1 QVREH
6 EPRVRPQADSGDG
19 PPRKT
24 RLAQQSGQLGLGR
37 EVGGAGTLAGWIVRE
52 LDQSVAPRTRDA
64 GEVHE
69 TRLRIRKQ
77 LEDLDRVHRVVRATE
92 DLLQPR
98 LADVSALE
106 VEVREVPQRAL
117 QLAHVALGDVHQR
130 DRADL
135 PREVERGEAAAGT
148 DLQQIHRA
156 RQGQVLEQHLVA

>member
-1 QVREH
+1 MIAAQDVHRGDIHEH
-6 EPRVRPQADSGDG
+6 
-19 PPRKT
+19 
-24 RLAQQSGQLGLGR
+24 
-37 EVGGAGTLAGWIVRE
+37 
-52 LDQSVAPRTRDA
+52 VAARTRDA

-148 DLQQIHRA
+148 DLQQVHRA
-156 RQGQVLEQHLVA
+156 RQGQVLEQHLVANREVVQGGLHDVRQAGHGPLGQRR